1 MEKII
6 KAYKEVMRQSSKD
19 IEAILLVE
27 MTPNF
32 ENKEGVMIL
41 SETQDEWIIHPVR
54 YRKGTGEARATVST
68 GNGTYMYK
76 DRYSYEDAK
85 ACFKERVG

>member
-54 YRKGTGEARATVST
+54 YRKCTGEARATVST